1 MLTSGLHTRRQMFG
15 GMPGYIRNMK
25 RPPVVDEQPLPPIPG
40 MAGQAPPKLNADF
53 DSLMTQLGGQAPA
66 QAPRMANAAPQG
78 LMAQGKPAHQSGPS
92 KGLLGSETFQKPD
105 MTLSD
110 KIGLI
115 SGMLMDYDGTMGS
128 GNADKFRGMYDE
140 RVDEARGTFEEQRQQ
155 KLMEAAAGGDMNA
168 MFMLDPSLALGERR
182 DRRDFRYGVGRDEV
196 ADEQFERGWKR
207 VEGRYETEQERFARL
222 DALEAELGRGNLGV
236 SRMNAETSRMGV
248 NNDAAARQAE
258 AQQQGAGLAPA
269 LVGLPSGVQGSIV
282 GNDLKNIDAI
292 TEATDI
298 SSTLV
303 TLAEEWLRQADG
315 YGAQG
320 GGFLADIGQAF
331 SQKTNPLKGLTEQMV
346 MLQKKPG
353 TGTMTDDDAVRA
365 QKATLNI
372 NQGADANKQ
381 VLRIYQAMDQNN
393 QQHQAWLREAQA
405 TYGFGSG
412 GMAQQAW
419 LEYSRANPVYDKETG
434 EPIMN
439 RTPIREWLAALQS
452 PATDAPAQVRTDEDY
467 DALPSGAIYA
477 GPDGIRRTKP

>member
-1 MLTSGLHTRRQMFG
+1 
-15 GMPGYIRNMK
+15 
-25 RPPVVDEQPLPPIPG
+25 
-40 MAGQAPPKLNADF
+40 
-53 DSLMTQLGGQAPA
+53 
-66 QAPRMANAAPQG
+66 
-78 LMAQGKPAHQSGPS
+78 
-92 KGLLGSETFQKPD
+92 
-105 MTLSD
+105 
-110 KIGLI
+110 
-115 SGMLMDYDGTMGS
+115 
-128 GNADKFRGMYDE
+128 
-140 RVDEARGTFEEQRQQ
+140 
-155 KLMEAAAGGDMNA
+155 
-168 MFMLDPSLALGERR
+168 
-182 DRRDFRYGVGRDEV
+182 
-196 ADEQFERGWKR
+196 
-207 VEGRYETEQERFARL
+207 
-222 DALEAELGRGNLGV
+222 
-236 SRMNAETSRMGV
+236 MNAETSRMGV
-248 NNDAAARQAE
+248 NNDAAARRAA

-269 LVGLPSGVQGSIV
+269 LVGLPPGVQGSIV

-303 TLAEEWLRQADG
+303 TLAEEWLRQAEG

-320 GGFLADIGQAF
+320 GGFVADIGQAF

-412 GMAQQAW
+412 GMAQQEW
-419 LEYSRANPVYDKETG
+419 LNYSRANPVYDKETG

-439 RTPIREWLAALQS
+439 RTPIQEWLAAS
-452 PATDAPAQVRTDEDY
+452 DAPQAS
-467 DALPSGAIYA
+467 ALPPEAVKDLLADSSIEAQREFDEVFGQGAAQRALSQSGRAA
-477 GPDGIRRTKP
+477 SRMTF